1 MANYIYEFDKEF
13 LKKRLDKFI
22 NHMTDSGVKFDLDG
36 DVCHVGI
43 GEKVAV
49 LRFDFKKIFNEIEK
63 MEDHE
68 AVTLDINNV
77 NELKWLI
84 VYGDLEVRLSERIK
98 YLEDQLKSVTT
109 DDVNAEEPKPDKDD
123 ITIRRIKRFGGLMP
137 VDDVEKEQ
145 IFTYNEDDGLRI
157 QAGPKG
163 WSIIYDDG
171 SSEWADNKSTTN
183 KNFALAMDVATEH
196 VGPIIPCEKP
206 RAVEVCN
213 DPDLTPTDLNMY
225 AFWLNKTPGMVFGYF
240 KWLTNM
246 LIDLMHTTTEF
257 SEDSVWYTYNGGLF
271 FSVYINKEVFKR
283 EDIQMEEYMMKIL
296 SKEKIRNNPVVQDYV
311 FNVILNKPDDKYGYG
326 YTYIKKLRYVSI
338 NERENDYEIF
348 FQGEWAYQEMS
359 LSWALEES
367 LKKDMKENNTV
378 NTRIIP
384 QNTSEVVHTK
394 GAAFILADS
403 VKSDESKMYQ
413 FNNALSEANI
423 DNTIGED

>member
-13 LKKRLDKFI
+13 LKKRLDQFI
-22 NHMTDSGVKFDLDG
+22 DHMVDSGINVDMDG
-36 DVCHVGI
+36 DICHAGVGNR
-43 GEKVAV
+43 VAC
-49 LRFDFKKIFNEIEK
+49 LRFNFLRVFNEIEK

-68 AVTLDINNV
+68 TVALDINNV
-77 NELKWLI
+77 NDVKWLI
-84 VYGDLEVRLSERIK
+84 VYGDLEARLSERIK

-123 ITIRRIKRFGGLMP
+123 ITVRRIKRFGGLMP

-145 IFTYNEDDGLRI
+145 IFSYNDDDGLRI

-171 SSEWADNKSTTN
+171 SSEWKDNESSTN
-183 KNFALAMDVATEH
+183 KNFAMAMNVAIEK
-196 VGPIIPCEKP
+196 VGPIIPCNES
-206 RAVEVCN
+206 RCVEVCN
-213 DPDLTPTDLNMY
+213 EEDLTPNELNMY

-246 LIDLMHTTTEF
+246 LIDLMHTAEF
-257 SEDSVWYTYNGGLF
+257 SEDTVWYTYNGGLF
-271 FSVYINKEVFKR
+271 FSVYINKEIFKR
-283 EDIQMEEYMMKIL
+283 EGMMKEYMMKIL

-311 FNVILNKPDDKYGYG
+311 FNLILKKSDDDKYGY
-326 YTYIKKLRYVSI
+326 TYLKKLRYVSI
-338 NERENDYEIF
+338 NEREKDFEILLS
-348 FQGEWAYQEMS
+348 GEWFYDEMS

-367 LKKDMKENNTV
+367 LKRDMKENNTV

-384 QNTSEVVHTK
+384 LNTTEVVHEK
-394 GAAFILADS
+394 GASFILADS
-403 VKSDESKMYQ
+403 VKNDESKMYQ

-423 DNTIGED
+423 DNTINED

>member
-1 MANYIYEFDKEF
+1 MANYIYKFDNEF

-22 NHMTDSGVKFDLDG
+22 NHMSDSGVKFDMDG
-36 DVCHVGI
+36 DICHVGV
-43 GEKVAV
+43 GNRVAC
-49 LRFDFKKIFNEIEK
+49 LRFDFTKIINEIEK
-63 MEDHE
+63 MDDHE
-68 AVTLDINNV
+68 AVALDINNV
-77 NELKWLI
+77 NDVKWLI
-84 VYGDLEVRLSERIK
+84 VYGDLEQRLSERIK

-123 ITIRRIKRFGGLMP
+123 ITVRRIKRFGGLMP

-145 IFTYNEDDGLRI
+145 IFSYNEDDGLRI

-171 SSEWADNKSTTN
+171 SSEWKDNESSTN
-183 KNFALAMDVATEH
+183 KNFAMAMNVAIEK
-196 VGPIIPCEKP
+196 VGPIIPCDES
-206 RAVEVCN
+206 RGVEVCN
-213 DPDLTPTDLNMY
+213 EEDLTPNELNMY

-246 LIDLMHTTTEF
+246 LIDLMHTTEF
-257 SEDSVWYTYNGGLF
+257 SEDTVWYTYNGGLF
-271 FSVYINKEVFKR
+271 FSVYINKEIFKR
-283 EDIQMEEYMMKIL
+283 EGMMKEYMMKIL

-311 FNVILNKPDDKYGYG
+311 FNMILKKSDDDKYGYI
-326 YTYIKKLRYVSI
+326 YLKKLRYVSI
-338 NERENDYEIF
+338 NEREKDFEILLS
-348 FQGEWAYQEMS
+348 GEWFYDEMS

-384 QNTSEVVHTK
+384 LNTTEVVHEK
-394 GAAFILADS
+394 GASFILADS
-403 VKSDESKMYQ
+403 VKNDESKMYQ

-423 DNTIGED
+423 DNTINED

>member
-13 LKKRLDKFI
+13 LKKRLDQFI
-22 NHMTDSGVKFDLDG
+22 DHMVDSGINVDMDG
-36 DVCHVGI
+36 DICHAGVGNR
-43 GEKVAV
+43 VAC
-49 LRFDFKKIFNEIEK
+49 LRFNFLRVFNEIEK

-68 AVTLDINNV
+68 TVALDINNV
-77 NELKWLI
+77 NDVKWLI
-84 VYGDLEVRLSERIK
+84 VYGDLEARLSERIK

-123 ITIRRIKRFGGLMP
+123 ITVRRIKRFAGLMP

-145 IFTYNEDDGLRI
+145 IFSYNEDDGLRI

-171 SSEWADNKSTTN
+171 SSEWKDNESTTN
-183 KNFALAMDVATEH
+183 KNFAMAMNVAIEK
-196 VGPIIPCEKP
+196 VGPIIPCNESHGI
-206 RAVEVCN
+206 EVCN
-213 DPDLTPTDLNMY
+213 EEDLTPNELNMY

-257 SEDSVWYTYNGGLF
+257 SEDTVWYTYNGGLF
-271 FSVYINKEVFKR
+271 FSVYINKEIFKR
-283 EDIQMEEYMMKIL
+283 EGMMKEYMMKIL

-311 FNVILNKPDDKYGYG
+311 FNLILKKPDNDKYG

-338 NERENDYEIF
+338 NEREKDFEILLS
-348 FQGEWAYQEMS
+348 GEWFYDEMS

-367 LKKDMKENNTV
+367 LKRDMKENNTV

-384 QNTSEVVHTK
+384 LNTTEVVHEK
-394 GAAFILADS
+394 GAGFILADS
-403 VKSDESKMYQ
+403 VKNDESKMYQ

-423 DNTIGED
+423 DNTINED